1 MSLLYSVLYLSIGV
15 TLARLALLAGRQ
27 PRQHWWTAEGFTTFV
42 VIVIVGLLSFGV
54 AFLADTVFGWER
66 QVIGL
71 FELAAAMG
79 IMMSA
84 AILWVVMDK
93 LLAAPSQGN
102 VVSLPEQ
109 PGPAAPDDGH
119 PAPHADAAAAGPH
132 RRAA

>member
-15 TLARLALLAGRQ
+15 TLARLAFLGSRL
-27 PRQHWWTAEGFTTFV
+27 PRRHWWTAEGFTVFV
-42 VIVIVGLLSFGV
+42 VVVIVGLLTFGV

-71 FELAAAMG
+71 SELVSVAG
-79 IMMSA
+79 ILMTA
-84 AILWVVMDK
+84 TVLWVVMGN
-93 LLAAPSQGN
+93 LLSTPPRDN

-109 PGPAAPDDGH
+109 PGPGAPDNDH
-119 PAPHADAAAAGPH
+119 PAPQAAAGPH